1 MNVDRAQII
10 RSRKTPFAAGDIIIF
25 AAAVILTVVLVLTV
39 VRKPGSGVEIACED
53 FRIVLPLDK
62 DCERRIADHLTV
74 TVSGGKCRVSESD
87 CRNRTCVKT
96 GEIGRVGE
104 SIVCAQYGVVITV
117 IGESRVAGS
126 VGQS

>member
-62 DCERRIADHLTV
+62 DWRIADHLTV

>member
-87 CRNRTCVKT
+87 CR
-96 GEIGRVGE
+96 EIGRVGE